1 MTIGQNINMF
11 LKNSDNVG
19 RLEVICGSMFS
30 GKSEELIRRLRR
42 ESFTKQNVLIF
53 KHAIDKRYGENG
65 IFSHSQ
71 DSIGAYPVSNVL
83 EMEDIIS
90 KHPDVEVIGV
100 DEVQFFGKDIVEFCN
115 KYVNLGKRVVVA
127 GLDLD
132 FKAEPFHPMPELLT
146 YADSIIK
153 LKAICMVC
161 GKEAYA
167 SQRLINGE
175 PAFRDDPIVMVGASE
190 NYEARCRR
198 HHIVKDRGDQRA
210 KIYFLFGT
218 DINAGKEEVEKYI
231 QTKNPNS
238 KTKTISIFKN
248 DETVIDL
255 RNAIEEASHECDI
268 LFIRIVKS
276 PLIPIEGEY
285 SIIDLMS
292 EYRKI
297 SSVILISRNRRGMI
311 NEVLISH
318 ETIRKADLNLEDIYF
333 TPSDNP
339 EKEENIQ
346 NIENI
351 INTKAIII
359 KGGN

>member
-1 MTIGQNINMF
+1 MINNQKIYMF

-71 DSIGAYPVSNVL
+71 DSIGAFPVSNVL
-83 EMEDIIS
+83 EMESIIS
-90 KHPDVEVIGV
+90 KHPDVEVIGI
-100 DEVQFFGKDIVEFCN
+100 DEVQFFGKEVIEFCN
-115 KYVNLGKRVVVA
+115 KYVNIGKRVIVA

-132 FKAEPFHPMPELLT
+132 FKAEPFYPMPELLT
-146 YADSIIK
+146 YADSITK

-175 PAFRDDPIVMVGASE
+175 PAFKDDPIVMVGASE

-198 HHIVKDRGDQRA
+198 HHIVRDRKDTRA

-218 DINAGKEEVEKYI
+218 DINAGKEEVEKFI
-231 QTKNPNS
+231 SSKNPNA

-248 DETVIDL
+248 EESVIDL
-255 RNAIEEASHECDI
+255 RNSIEKSSYECDI
-268 LFIRIVKS
+268 LFIRIIKS
-276 PLIPIEGEY
+276 PLMPIEGDY

-333 TPSDNP
+333 TPSENP
-339 EKEENIQ
+339 ENEKNIY
-346 NIENI
+346 NIE
-351 INTKAIII
+351 KII
-359 KGGN
+359 KAKAVII